1 MPTFTGPELC
11 RKTACY
17 VVDLLRTRRVSP
29 RELLEAAFARIEE
42 VEPAVNAMPTLC
54 RERAFAAAQ
63 NVSGDSAHPGWLAG
77 LPIAIKDLTS
87 VAGVRTSYGTR
98 GLAEH
103 VPEISDPLVTRL
115 EERGGIVVGKTNT
128 PEFGAG
134 ANTFNEVFGAT
145 LNPWDTRLNAGG
157 SSGGA
162 AVSLA
167 TGEVWMSHGSDHGG
181 SLRTPAAY
189 NGVVGLR
196 PSFGRVP
203 TGSDAPYILEPQEG
217 PMARTVEDCAL
228 FLDAMAGFD
237 PSVPTS
243 YAAPETPF
251 RSAVQRASGKV
262 RIGFASDLGG
272 LCPVEPEMDRYLRR
286 GLLAVER
293 CGGTVDDIAPDVG
306 TLDRTYHVLRG
317 LLWVAVSKN
326 VPRDVSIH
334 FKDVIRQNTE
344 FGRTL
349 TAEDIAQ
356 AQLERTRIYREMYPL
371 FDSFDALALPVV
383 GNMPRAQ
390 SEEWV
395 RDVNGT
401 MFSNYMDWL
410 RFSFLA
416 TVTGLPAISVPV
428 GLSDDRIPVGLQL
441 IGPPRGEAQ
450 LLAVARAVEAA
461 VGGPLSPIDPVVH
474 SSRQL
479 PSERDQE
486 RRGGETLAQ
495 I

>member
-1 MPTFTGPELC
+1 MSQNQIPRFTGPELC
-11 RKTACY
+11 RKTACE
-17 VVDLLRTRRVSP
+17 VVDLLTARRVSP
-29 RELLEAAFARIEE
+29 RELLEAAYTRIEQ

-54 RERAFAAAQ
+54 RERALAAA
-63 NVSGDSAHPGWLAG
+63 NRVAGDVAHPGWLAG
-77 LPIAIKDLTS
+77 LPIGIKDLTP

-98 GLAEH
+98 GLAEY
-103 VPEISDPLVTRL
+103 VPEASDPLVARL

-134 ANTFNEVFGAT
+134 ANTFNDVFGPT
-145 LNPWDTRLNAGG
+145 LNPWDVELNAGG

-162 AVSLA
+162 AVSLI

-203 TGSDAPYILEPQEG
+203 SGSDAPYLLEAQEG

-243 YAAPETPF
+243 YAAPTTPF
-251 RSAVQRASGKV
+251 RSAVERARCDV
-262 RIGFASDLGG
+262 RIGFTSDLGG
-272 LCPVEPEMDRYLRR
+272 LCPVEPEMERYLRR
-286 GLLAVER
+286 ALLAVQR
-293 CGGTVDDIAPDVG
+293 AGGMVDEITPDVG
-306 TLDRTYHVLRG
+306 ALDRTYHVLRG
-317 LLWVAVSKN
+317 LLWVVLSKSVPESVSA
-326 VPRDVSIH
+326 H
-334 FKDVIRQNTE
+334 FKDVIKENTE
-344 FGRTL
+344 FGRAL
-349 TAEDIAQ
+349 TADDIAQ
-356 AQLERTRIYREMYPL
+356 AQLERTIFGFFE
-371 FDSFDALALPVV
+371 SFDVLALPVV
-383 GNMPRAQ
+383 GNMPRSQ

-395 RDVNGT
+395 REVNGT
-401 MFSNYMDWL
+401 RFTNYMDWL

-428 GLSDDRIPVGLQL
+428 GLSDDGLPVGLQL

-450 LLAVARAVEAA
+450 LLAAARAVEAA
-461 VGGPLSPIDPVVH
+461 VGGPLSPINPVAQ
-474 SSRQL
+474 SSRAFQAD
-479 PSERDQE
+479 P
-486 RRGGETLAQ
+486 AA
-495 I
+495 